1 MARRSESVS
10 NVNNSTITSRPPQR
24 NEGKKLSRIK
34 ELQEQLKQARLQ
46 LEEEKRCKNEAYY
59 FILSDGAFRKFAEFH
74 KKHKAN
80 LDYHGACLAQLY
92 LDSFTKK

>member
-1 MARRSESVS
+1 MTKNGNLNDGAKCAV
-10 NVNNSTITSRPPQR
+10 TSRTPQR
-24 NEGKKLSRIK
+24 KAGKQLSRIK
-34 ELQEQLKQARLQ
+34 ELQEQLKQAKLQ

-59 FILSDGAFRKFAEFH
+59 FVLSSGYFKKFAEFH

>member
-24 NEGKKLSRIK
+24 KAGKQLSRVK

-59 FILSDGAFRKFAEFH
+59 FVLSSGYFKKFAEFH

-80 LDYHGACLAQLY
+80 LDYHGACLAKLY
-92 LDSFTKK
+92 LDSFTTK

>member
-1 MARRSESVS
+1 MARTSENLKRGTDVS
-10 NVNNSTITSRPPQR
+10 SIQRPPQR
-24 NEGKKLSRIK
+24 NAGKQLSRVK

-59 FILSDGAFRKFAEFH
+59 FILGSGYFRKFAEFH
-74 KKHKAN
+74 KKYRAN

-92 LDSFTKK
+92 LDSFTTK